1 MTGFSQVGQFLH
13 QSGLGRWGLAV
24 TLLLALL
31 AVGAPWLAP
40 YDPAAQNLP
49 ERLVPP
55 SGGHWLGT
63 DELGRDI
70 LSRIFYCARVSMLV
84 GASVVLGSAPPAGED
99 RGEHWHGER
108 RPRGLSA
115 QLPGARAAHA
125 GAELGSDAQRRP
137 QSSVRRAPSGCISRA
152 GCHGCGSGLQPTGR
166 RVPRLARPAHS
177 RLPGHT

>member
-1 MTGFSQVGQFLH
+1 MTGFSQLGQFLH

-55 SGGHWLGT
+55 STGHWLGT

-70 LSRIFYCARVSMLV
+70 LSRVFYGARVSMLV
-84 GASVVLGSAPPAGED
+84 GASVVFGSGLVGLILGSLGGYFGGWLD
-99 RGEHWHGER
+99 RVVNVVLINRSEER
-108 RPRGLSA
+108 RVGKGRG
-115 QLPGARAAHA
+115 
-125 GAELGSDAQRRP
+125 
-137 QSSVRRAPSGCISRA
+137 SSVR
-152 GCHGCGSGLQPTGR
+152 
-166 RVPRLARPAHS
+166 
-177 RLPGHT
+177 

>member
-55 SGGHWLGT
+55 STGHWLGT
-63 DELGRDI
+63 DELGRAI
-70 LSRIFYCARVSMLV
+70 LPRVFYGARVPMPL
-84 GASVVLGSAPPAGED
+84 GASAVLGSG
-99 RGEHWHGER
+99 
-108 RPRGLSA
+108 SV
-115 QLPGARAAHA
+115 ARV
-125 GAELGSDAQRRP
+125 L
-137 QSSVRRAPSGCISRA
+137 
-152 GCHGCGSGLQPTGR
+152 
-166 RVPRLARPAHS
+166 
-177 RLPGHT
+177 